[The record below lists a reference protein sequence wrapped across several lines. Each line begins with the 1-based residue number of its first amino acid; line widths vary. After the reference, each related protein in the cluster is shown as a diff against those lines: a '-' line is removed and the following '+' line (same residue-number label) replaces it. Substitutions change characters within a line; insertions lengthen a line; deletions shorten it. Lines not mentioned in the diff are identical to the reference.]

1 MESSCRQCN
10 CIPGARQ
17 LSESWPAK
25 CMNCTF
31 VSSSWVCV
39 IYFDGLSSAFL
50 PTYACF
56 SSSLVSRKYTFWSFQ
71 HQWLLGF
78 LLIYGIGKPTR
89 YRAFPSED
97 RATLLVAATQ
107 RIGMTDLDRNSKYSR
122 HVSEVGFVSNYEA
135 PMSVSLFASPGP

>member
-10 CIPGARQ
+10 CIPGAQQ
-17 LSESWPAK
+17 LSESWPTRYMK
-25 CMNCTF
+25 PTF
-31 VSSSWVCV
+31 VSSSWVSV
-39 IYFDGLSSAFL
+39 IYFDRLSSAFL

-56 SSSLVSRKYTFWSFQ
+56 SSSLVSRNYTTWSFQ

-78 LLIYGIGKPTR
+78 LLIYGIEKPTR

-97 RATLLVAATQ
+97 RATLLVAATC
-107 RIGMTDLDRNSKYSR
+107 IGMTDLDRNSKYSR